1 MTVLLG
7 VSMGTRAVRTAQPRA
22 EQFGAPVADP
32 SGLVSD
38 IDRPLFFR
46 NELID
51 SVGGDLPHLAAESI
65 GAAAE
70 TEPELATGV
79 AYRDPRQAD
88 ALHAAL
94 SGAHLHNYHLVHE
107 VEAVVEY
114 LAATG
119 EARNC
124 SSVALF
130 DLGSS
135 GLTVSVVDLVQ
146 RTVVASQ
153 RSGEYSGDLI
163 DAYVRNNQLQ
173 RLGKQSTDPDMALFE
188 KRCRIAK
195 ERLSTQDAVCL
206 PDASGMILLSREN
219 FELLITDLLDEAIEF
234 AREVMIGANVPIDAV
249 VLIGGGARMP
259 IVQQRVGPLLELPSI
274 VPTEPE
280 TVAARGAALTARP
293 HSRTR
298 TGTRRSPDARRPVES
313 AAPIAPTSQV
323 RAEPAPVPPPLPA
336 PVRPVPARADSQH
349 AAPAAPAP
357 GPTAARPV
365 PARPWIAAAPIGEG
379 SKSQDTVSDV
389 PVSDAPVSEVAA
401 EPIETVEG
409 FASSRFTDSSE
420 SGAVET
426 VSDTTP
432 VVEDVLDDHVQ
443 GARVDGEVVA
453 LSTNTGD
460 SSAEGSVAQSE
471 ATDDGKP
478 VPFQLKN
485 VYWLDAD
492 YDDDD
497 GEDDRTRARRRLRT
511 GGVLA
516 LGLASVV
523 GVSAFMLT
531 QQNTP
536 QVVDTSVSRTQAE
549 VPAVTTTVPT
559 SVVPAPV
566 LPPPAPETTVAPT
579 TVPPETEVYQEP
591 WTPEPTTTTT
601 TAEPAPPPPVE
612 SVPPTTTQQPPPLIP
627 GFPDFTLPVFPP
639 VAPPAP

>member
-22 EQFGAPVADP
+22 EQFGAPAADP

-38 IDRPLFFR
+38 IERPLFFR
-46 NELID
+46 NEVID
-51 SVGGDLPHLAAESI
+51 SVGGDLPHLAVESI

-88 ALHAAL
+88 ALQAAL
-94 SGAHLHNYHLVHE
+94 AGAHLHNYHLVHE

-153 RSGEYSGDLI
+153 RSGEYSGDLL
-163 DAYVRNNQLQ
+163 DAYVRNNQLR
-173 RLGKQSTDPDMALFE
+173 RLGKNPTDPDMPLFE

-219 FELLITDLLDEAIEF
+219 FELLITDLVDEAIEF
-234 AREVMIGANVPIDAV
+234 ARGVMIGAHVPIDAV

-259 IVQQRVGPLLELPSI
+259 IVQNRVGPLLELPAL

-280 TVAARGAALTARP
+280 TVAARGAALAARP

-298 TGTRRSPDARRPVES
+298 TGAQGSPRANRPFADTVNP
-313 AAPIAPTSQV
+313 AAAIV
-323 RAEPAPVPPPLPA
+323 AEPGSRVRPPAPLPS
-336 PVRPVPARADSQH
+336 PPS
-349 AAPAAPAP
+349 AP
-357 GPTAARPV
+357 GRPV
-365 PARPWIAAAPIGEG
+365 PARPWIASAPAGA
-379 SKSQDTVSDV
+379 
-389 PVSDAPVSEVAA
+389 DAPAETAA
-401 EPIETVEG
+401 GG
-409 FASSRFTDSSE
+409 FESSRFTDPVESSDSVSVDSE
-420 SGAVET
+420 SPL
-426 VSDTTP
+426 P
-432 VVEDVLDDHVQ
+432 VVDDVLDDHVQ

-453 LSTNTGD
+453 LSSNTGER
-460 SSAEGSVAQSE
+460 SAENSATVPEVAATVASGSAASDPVVAETVTQTPTSTIGTDS
-471 ATDDGKP
+471 AADDGKP

-516 LGLASVV
+516 LGLAAVV
-523 GVSAFMLT
+523 GVSGFMLT
-531 QQNTP
+531 QQNAP
-536 QVVDTSVSRTQAE
+536 QVVDTSVSRTQTDA
-549 VPAVTTTVPT
+549 PAVTTAPPT
-559 SVVPAPV
+559 PVIPAPV
-566 LPPPAPETTVAPT
+566 LPPPAPETAVEPT

-591 WTPEPTTTTT
+591 WTPEPTTTT
-601 TAEPAPPPPVE
+601 AEPAPPPPPVE
-612 SVPPTTTQQPPPLIP
+612 SVPPTTQQPPPLIP
-627 GFPDFTLPVFPP
+627 GLPDFTLPVFPP
-639 VAPPAP
+639 LIPPAP